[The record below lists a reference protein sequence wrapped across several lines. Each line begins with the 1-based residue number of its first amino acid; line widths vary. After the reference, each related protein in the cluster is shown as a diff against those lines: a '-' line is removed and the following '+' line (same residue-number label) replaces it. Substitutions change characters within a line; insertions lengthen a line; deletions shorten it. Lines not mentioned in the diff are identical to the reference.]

1 MPTPTDLQFF
11 PKPQDLR
18 RWFAK
23 HHESAKEVWVG
34 FYKKDSGRESVTWPE
49 SVAEALCVGW
59 IDGIRKTIDGE
70 SYTIRFTP
78 RKSGSIWSAVNMKM
92 AEELIAA
99 GKMKAS
105 GLAAYELRRE
115 NRSGIYAY
123 EQRSAELP
131 EELAKDLR
139 ANEAAWADYQKRP
152 PSYRKTVN
160 WWVVSAKTEA
170 TRQKRLQQLI
180 VACAEGRKL

>member
-11 PKPQDLR
+11 PKPIDLR

-34 FYKKDSGRESVTWPE
+34 FYKKDCGRESISWPE

-59 IDGIRKTIDGE
+59 IDGIRKTIDAE

-99 GKMKAS
+99 GRMKAP
-105 GLAAYELRRE
+105 GLAAYDLRKE

-131 EELAKDLR
+131 EELTESFR
-139 ANEAAWADYQKRP
+139 ANAAAWADYQKRT
-152 PSYRKTVN
+152 PSYRKRVN
-160 WWVVSAKTEA
+160 WWVLSAKTEA
-170 TRQKRLQQLI
+170 TRQKRLRQLI
-180 VACAEGRKL
+180 ELSAEGRSL